1 MSTSAPQ
8 QTTRRAVRL
17 LFAMKGHAFAGIR
30 LKQIA
35 DSVEQSPSTTLRDLE
50 VLADEGLVERLA
62 ADKDRWRLTPKLIQL
77 ALAHQAEMASIQ
89 QRIDDTTQRYSR
101 TSI

>member
-8 QTTRRAVRL
+8 QTTRRALRL
-17 LFAMKGHAFAGIR
+17 IFLLKGHAFDGLR

-35 DSVEQSPSTTLRDLE
+35 DSAEQSPSTTLRDLE

-62 ADKDRWRLTPKLIQL
+62 GNKDRWRLTPKLIQL
-77 ALAHQAEMASIQ
+77 ALAHQAEMAAIQ
-89 QRIDDTTQRYSR
+89 QRFDDTTQRYSR
-101 TSI
+101 RST